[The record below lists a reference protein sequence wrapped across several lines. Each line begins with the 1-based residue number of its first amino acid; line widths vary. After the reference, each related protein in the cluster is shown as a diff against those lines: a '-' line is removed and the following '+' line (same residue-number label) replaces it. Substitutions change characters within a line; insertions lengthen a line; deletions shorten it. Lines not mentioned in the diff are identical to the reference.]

1 MLKIHIE
8 GPFIKL
14 GQAIKAA
21 HLVSNGAEAKEVIQ
35 NGEIMVNGETEVRRG
50 SKLVPGDVVLYQGK
64 TVEME

>member
-1 MLKIHIE
+1 MKIRIE

-35 NGEIMVNGETEVRRG
+35 NGEVLVNGETEVRRG
-50 SKLVPGDVVLYQGK
+50 RKLVPGDVVQYQGK

>member
-1 MLKIHIE
+1 VKIKID

-35 NGEIMVNGETEVRRG
+35 NGEVLVNGETEVRRG
-50 SKLVPGDVVLYQGK
+50 RKLVPGDQVTFNGQ

>member
-21 HLVSNGAEAKEVIQ
+21 HLVSNGAEAKEGIQ
-35 NGEIMVNGETEVRRG
+35 NGEVMVNGETEVRRG
-50 SKLVPGDVVLYQGK
+50 RKLVPGDVVLYQGK

>member
-1 MLKIHIE
+1 MKIKIE

-14 GQAIKAA
+14 GQAVKAA

-35 NGEIMVNGETEVRRG
+35 NGEVQVNGETEVRRG
-50 SKLVPGDVVLYQGK
+50 RKLVPGDVVLYHGK

>member
-1 MLKIHIE
+1 MKIRIV

-35 NGEIMVNGETEVRRG
+35 NGEVLVNGETEVRRG
-50 SKLVPGDVVLYQGK
+50 RKLVPGDQVTFKGQ

>member
-35 NGEIMVNGETEVRRG
+35 NGEVSVNEETEVRRG
-50 SKLVPGDVVLYQGK
+50 RKLVPGDVVLYQGK